1 MVWAVTGGGG
11 LLVAYHAV
19 QLVKACKYINPLLRV
34 VGKVLGGREANTCSL
49 VVRNGD
55 EPVGG
60 EAAPCDV
67 GYGLVHVA
75 VFRVGVELF
84 PRFSS
89 RVYTGFQIFSVRF
102 WKRGEVQ

>member
-1 MVWAVTGGGG
+1 M
-11 LLVAYHAV
+11 LVAYHAV
-19 QLVKACKYINPLLRV
+19 QLVKASEYINPLLRV
-34 VGKVLGGREANTCSL
+34 VGKVFGGREASARSFA
-49 VVRNGD
+49 VRNGD

-102 WKRGEVQ
+102 LEACRSSITH